1 MLPCPGE
8 DFNIFVYRFKN
19 IFISAF
25 QQKTHSDILIGKPNC
40 SQVVLLYHATEDPL
54 RIMSF
59 QSHIS
64 LRALVYD
71 TW

>member
-1 MLPCPGE
+1 MSPCPAE
-8 DFNIFVYRFKN
+8 DFNIFGYRFKN

-25 QQKTHSDILIGKPNC
+25 QQKTHSDTLIGKPNC
-40 SQVVLLYHATEDPL
+40 SQVVLYHATEDPL

-59 QSHIS
+59 QSHIR
-64 LRALVYD
+64 LRDLVYD